1 MAKEVRWTK
10 EAEEGFAKVVSY
22 LQDKWTDKEVSNFIS
37 ATFKTISYITEN
49 PLLFRAS
56 KKHNI
61 REALVTKHNLLIY
74 SIKPKH
80 IDLISFWDTRKNPK
94 KKHNRKK

>member
-1 MAKEVRWTK
+1 MAKEVRWTE
-10 EAEEGFAKVVSY
+10 EAEETFSNVILY
-22 LQDKWTDKEVSNFIS
+22 LQAKWTDKEVSNFINAS
-37 ATFKTISYITEN
+37 SKTIFYISEN

-56 KKHNI
+56 KKRNI

-74 SIKPKH
+74 AIKPRH

-94 KKHNRKK
+94 KKHKRKK

>member
-22 LQDKWTDKEVSNFIS
+22 LQDKWTDKEVSNFIT

-49 PLLFRAS
+49 PLFFVLQKSIIFV
-56 KKHNI
+56 KHWLQSITFLSI
-61 REALVTKHNLLIY
+61 RLSLST
-74 SIKPKH
+74 SI
-80 IDLISFWDTRKNPK
+80 
-94 KKHNRKK
+94 